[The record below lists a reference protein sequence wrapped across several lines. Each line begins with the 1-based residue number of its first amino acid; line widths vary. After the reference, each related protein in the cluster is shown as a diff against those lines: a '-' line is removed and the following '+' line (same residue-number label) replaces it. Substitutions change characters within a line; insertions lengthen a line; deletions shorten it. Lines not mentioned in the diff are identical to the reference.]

1 MNYNLLLNNSI
12 GKMSKQGP
20 IFMSKLSQQANLKLS
35 KSNSQNMFHP
45 IHSYIVRK
53 LKQKEKS
60 NDLISKE
67 IDEYMNLPDKFFSP
81 LSPVTI
87 GKKIKLIDMKKIGI
101 EPAVQKKLAGSNK
114 RMSMYRKSLN
124 FNNNNLDSLSRN
136 SVAGNYLAYK
146 DKQQANS
153 EKYEIIDNEQLKRIF
168 NGFKTNKIPVNVNKR
183 NFIKKNESNQIKSV
197 LNQNHKIKKKYL
209 KRKDIPLDIAKSLT
223 YQNNKLRIRQNL
235 DNTIKNIS
243 KHISELLNKNENEL
257 LINRIDD
264 YCFKKELLKEID
276 YNKPLDEKYGIYKWN
291 ISLRRPN
298 NFEGVRNSYI
308 NLTREKNPFWG
319 IIIERYPKIK
329 ELKIRPGT
337 LMKNKKYFEKLQKA
351 HFPYINNRDYKN
363 LENLDSIKI
372 QGENLYNIEYNR
384 EINNNKTKKLL
395 HKTFV
400 DSNGKIFLKTEINN
414 IFGEKTFCENYHS
427 NHSNFLT
434 TKRTNF
440 TNSTAYNT
448 FGSKFPSQIKNPS
461 QNEINIKEFP
471 SSFKEENLQKK
482 TFFKSKSSGNI

>member
-1 MNYNLLLNNSI
+1 
-12 GKMSKQGP
+12 MSKQGP

-146 DKQQANS
+146 DKQQSNS

-168 NGFKTNKIPVNVNKR
+168 NGFKTNKIPVNVNKK

-243 KHISELLNKNENEL
+243 KHISELLE
-257 LINRIDD
+257 
-264 YCFKKELLKEID
+264 
-276 YNKPLDEKYGIYKWN
+276 
-291 ISLRRPN
+291 
-298 NFEGVRNSYI
+298 
-308 NLTREKNPFWG
+308 
-319 IIIERYPKIK
+319 
-329 ELKIRPGT
+329 
-337 LMKNKKYFEKLQKA
+337 
-351 HFPYINNRDYKN
+351 
-363 LENLDSIKI
+363 
-372 QGENLYNIEYNR
+372 
-384 EINNNKTKKLL
+384 
-395 HKTFV
+395 
-400 DSNGKIFLKTEINN
+400 
-414 IFGEKTFCENYHS
+414 
-427 NHSNFLT
+427 
-434 TKRTNF
+434 
-440 TNSTAYNT
+440 
-448 FGSKFPSQIKNPS
+448 
-461 QNEINIKEFP
+461 
-471 SSFKEENLQKK
+471 
-482 TFFKSKSSGNI
+482 